1 MEEKL
6 TMDDFKEE
14 LEASYKAA
22 EESGAQDSEE
32 LDPVWATLQQ
42 YMDDKE
48 VLNVKIGG
56 VVNAGV
62 IAYVDGVRGFIP
74 ASRLSLDHVDDL
86 NEWLNKKIR
95 VRVITVDPEKK
106 RLVLSAREIL
116 RAEARAAED
125 EKKKAAFERKLREEK
140 MKAEVIDVT
149 LPGRERKMGHR
160 HPNTIALEE
169 VEKIFIGM
177 GYEVVEGPEVEY
189 DYYNFEA
196 LNIPANHPAKDEQDT
211 FYINDKIVL
220 RTQTSS
226 VQVHEMEKGKLPIR
240 MISPGRVFRS
250 DDVDATHSPSFHQIE
265 GLVIDKNIT
274 FADLKGTLEQF
285 AKKLFG
291 EDTKVKFRP
300 HHFPFTE
307 PSAEMDVTCFKCGG
321 KGCRFCKGEGWIEI
335 LGCGMVH
342 PHVFEMSG
350 IDPEEYTGFAF
361 GVGLE
366 RIALLKYEIDDMRL
380 LYENDKRFLEQF

>member
-116 RAEARAAED
+116 RDEARAEAKQKEKEAFDQIKVGDVLDGKVENLKDYGAFIRLANGLSGLVHVSQISDKRVTSPEKVLKVGQDVQVKVIAIKDGKLSLSMKALLVKED
-125 EKKKAAFERKLREEK
+125 EP
-140 MKAEVIDVT
+140 AEYEHYT
-149 LPGRERKMGHR
+149 M
-160 HPNTIALEE
+160 PN
-169 VEKIFIGM
+169 
-177 GYEVVEGPEVEY
+177 
-189 DYYNFEA
+189 
-196 LNIPANHPAKDEQDT
+196 
-211 FYINDKIVL
+211 
-220 RTQTSS
+220 S
-226 VQVHEMEKGKLPIR
+226 
-240 MISPGRVFRS
+240 
-250 DDVDATHSPSFHQIE
+250 
-265 GLVIDKNIT
+265 
-274 FADLKGTLEQF
+274 
-285 AKKLFG
+285 
-291 EDTKVKFRP
+291 
-300 HHFPFTE
+300 
-307 PSAEMDVTCFKCGG
+307 
-321 KGCRFCKGEGWIEI
+321 
-335 LGCGMVH
+335 
-342 PHVFEMSG
+342 
-350 IDPEEYTGFAF
+350 
-361 GVGLE
+361 
-366 RIALLKYEIDDMRL
+366 
-380 LYENDKRFLEQF
+380 